1 VLLGLAL
8 LAAALGR
15 PSTADAG
22 TLQDRLRGYNVGAHR
37 GGFWSV
43 VQGTIPEYAASIDAG
58 TDILEVDLRATKDGG
73 VVISHSDTLSK
84 HTICLG
90 HIRDRT
96 FADVMSC
103 PLLPTGARLPS
114 FEELLR
120 WERSTSVVINAEFKD
135 AEVIEPALQLIEKY
149 DAWERVYF
157 QTNVHYDWYA
167 HARAFA
173 PRVNLL
179 VNVGNVERLRWALG
193 LNDPHLVVIG
203 LRGPMLNRT
212 AIALV
217 HRYGKAA
224 SANSW
229 TGGHLEELVSAA
241 CDKFFAK
248 GVDVVITNNV
258 GSCVAQRDAMRKR
271 DQVKAAAAR
280 P

>member
-1 VLLGLAL
+1 LTSLATGLRASG
-8 LAAALGR
+8 AH
-15 PSTADAG
+15 AG

-43 VQGTIPEYAASIDAG
+43 VQGTIPEYAASVDAG
-58 TDILEVDLRATKDGG
+58 TDILEVDLRATEDGG
-73 VVISHSDTLSK
+73 VVVSHSDTLSK
-84 HTICLG
+84 HTVCLG

-96 FADVMSC
+96 FADVISC
-103 PLLPTGARLPS
+103 PLLPTGARIPS

-120 WERSTSVVINAEFKD
+120 WQRGTSVIINAEFKE
-135 AEVIEPALQLIEKY
+135 AEVIEPALRLVERY

-167 HARAFA
+167 RARAYA
-173 PRVNLL
+173 PRANLL
-179 VNVGNVERLRWALG
+179 VNVGDVQRLRWALG

-229 TGGHLEELVSAA
+229 HGGHLEELMSAA
-241 CDKFFAK
+241 CDKLFAK

-258 GSCVAQRDAMRKR
+258 ESCVAQRDAMQKR
-271 DQVKAAAAR
+271 DE
-280 P
+280 